1 MAMNPAELAAQ
12 AAQRKTATENPEAV
26 SYDPADLDIA
36 MGDIMRQIDDA
47 MTNSAV
53 STESELGPESG
64 NPTDTSADGTAGT
77 HAEVA
82 ADAADNVVAAFE
94 RAHHTLHETLEN
106 AHVPTQVSAQPV
118 EGSF

>member
-47 MTNSAV
+47 MADSAV
-53 STESELGPESG
+53 NAAPESESESHI
-64 NPTDTSADGTAGT
+64 SADGTVDT
-77 HAEVA
+77 HAEA
-82 ADAADNVVAAFE
+82 ASDAAESVVAAFE

-106 AHVPTQVSAQPV
+106 AHVPTQVSAHPV